1 MLATLRLD
9 EAFLAD
15 LADYPLHPALLDMAG
30 GVFRLHAEDPY
41 YLPLTYRSLRIL
53 HPLTGTVEVAVE
65 IKHPAGSTGETLT
78 CDLEL
83 LDPDGRL
90 LVLVTEFTVKRINDV
105 EALLTQIGQTV
116 AEAEAAGEDT
126 GAGSAEGG
134 STGSAGALAA
144 LAEGFGEPE
153 GRAAFARVL
162 AQPELPAHLVVTP
175 QDFTALRRLARSI
188 TPALLAREL
197 EQLAPLGG
205 SHPRPELATPF
216 VAPATER
223 EEAVA
228 ALWREVLGVEE
239 VGVHDDFFALGGHSL
254 AAVQVNTRIRSRFG
268 TELDLRDFFQS
279 PTVAH
284 TVDLL
289 AGGGGTGGGDGDTI
303 EALSRA
309 GDGGGPGHGDLD
321 DHDLDGLDTSD
332 DLDDLDELDE
342 LDELDGLSDEEVEAR
357 LQALLAEETA
367 EEAASEAA
375 SDRTDRGYQE

>member
-1 MLATLRLD
+1 
-9 EAFLAD
+9 
-15 LADYPLHPALLDMAG
+15 MAG

-65 IKHPAGSTGETLT
+65 IKHPAGSTGETLS
-78 CDLEL
+78 CNLEL

-90 LVLVTEFTVKRINDV
+90 LVQVTDFTVKRINDV

-116 AEAEAAGEDT
+116 AEAEAAGADT
-126 GAGSAEGG
+126 GAGTGPG
-134 STGSAGALAA
+134 STGAGPAGPAGSAGALAA

-254 AAVQVNTRIRSRFG
+254 AAVQINTRIRSRFG

-289 AGGGGTGGGDGDTI
+289 AGGGVTGNGDGDTI

-309 GDGGGPGHGDLD
+309 GDGGEPRHEDLD
-321 DHDLDGLDTSD
+321 DHDLDDH
-332 DLDDLDELDE
+332 DLDDLDS
-342 LDELDGLSDEEVEAR
+342 LDGLSDEEVEAR
-357 LQALLAEETA
+357 LQSLLAEEAAEETA
-367 EEAASEAA
+367 E
-375 SDRTDRGYQE
+375 DRTDRGYQE

>member
-1 MLATLRLD
+1 MTD
-9 EAFLAD
+9 
-15 LADYPLHPALLDMAG
+15 
-30 GVFRLHAEDPY
+30 
-41 YLPLTYRSLRIL
+41 
-53 HPLTGTVEVAVE
+53 
-65 IKHPAGSTGETLT
+65 
-78 CDLEL
+78 
-83 LDPDGRL
+83 
-90 LVLVTEFTVKRINDV
+90 FTVKRINDV

-116 AEAEAAGEDT
+116 AEAEAAGADAGN
-126 GAGSAEGG
+126 GAGTG
-134 STGSAGALAA
+134 STGATGALAA

-162 AQPELPAHLVVTP
+162 AQPELPAQLVVTP

-188 TPALLAREL
+188 TPALLAKEL

-205 SHPRPELATPF
+205 SHPRPELATLF

-254 AAVQVNTRIRSRFG
+254 AAVQINTRIRSRFG
-268 TELDLRDFFQS
+268 TELDLRDFFHS

-289 AGGGGTGGGDGDTI
+289 AGGGGDGGGDGDTI

-309 GDGGGPGHGDLD
+309 GDGGEPGHEDLD
-321 DHDLDGLDTSD
+321 DHDLD
-332 DLDDLDELDE
+332 DLDSLDD
-342 LDELDGLSDEEVEAR
+342 LDGLSDEEVEAR
-357 LQALLAEETA
+357 LQALLAEEATEETA
-367 EEAASEAA
+367 
-375 SDRTDRGYQE
+375 DRGDQE